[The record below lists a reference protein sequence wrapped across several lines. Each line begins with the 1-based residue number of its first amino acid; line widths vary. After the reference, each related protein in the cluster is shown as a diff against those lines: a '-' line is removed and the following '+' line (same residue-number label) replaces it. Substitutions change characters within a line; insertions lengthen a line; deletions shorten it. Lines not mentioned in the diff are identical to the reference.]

1 MAKDMAFV
9 RAGARRN
16 RDAPIRVPAGRW
28 HQNETPALE
37 VRPNEFDGW
46 DVKHQ
51 GTADAISNHPDKAT
65 AIEAAQ
71 KIAEHEDGEV
81 DVVVSEEDD
90 ETVSDE
96 GRGVKFYF
104 VVLLGLLVAITLIIV
119 IVSRDRRRRP
129 SSAPTTPTWARAS
142 S

>member
-1 MAKDMAFV
+1 MAT
-9 RAGARRN
+9 
-16 RDAPIRVPAGRW
+16 
-28 HQNETPALE
+28 ETEIPALE

-51 GTADAISNHPDKAT
+51 GTADAISNHADKAS
-65 AIEAAQ
+65 AVEAAN

-81 DVVVSEEDD
+81 AVEVHEEKD

-96 GRGVKFYF
+96 ARGVKFYF

-119 IVSRDRRRRP
+119 IVSLVGGLTEFGADD
-129 SSAPTTPTWARAS
+129 ANKGEGVVLTPLL
-142 S
+142 